1 MDTTSVRCLINS
13 ISRFIHLVSCQSIK
27 VVPVE
32 KDYRNMVVAL
42 KLLKLLLDDVV
53 DCEIPSDEILYK
65 ECEELDMLVN
75 EAREFM
81 ENWCPKM
88 SKIHRVSLI
97 LILGEMIPKKMVLE
111 TRISFQLIVC
121 VFWFSF

>member
-13 ISRFIHLVSCQSIK
+13 IARYVHLVSCQTRK
-27 VVPVE
+27 VVPIE
-32 KDYRNMVVAL
+32 KDYRNMVVVL
-42 KLLKLLLDDVV
+42 KLLKPLLDDVV
-53 DCEIPSDEILYK
+53 DCEISSDEILCK

-88 SKIHRVSLI
+88 SKIH
-97 LILGEMIPKKMVLE
+97 
-111 TRISFQLIVC
+111 
-121 VFWFSF
+121 

>member
-13 ISRFIHLVSCQSIK
+13 ISRFIHLVSCQKIK
-27 VVPVE
+27 VVPIE
-32 KDYRNMVVAL
+32 KDYRNLVVVL
-42 KLLKLLLDDVV
+42 KLLKPLLDDVV
-53 DCEIPSDEILYK
+53 DSEIPSDEILYK

-75 EAREFM
+75 ESREFM

-97 LILGEMIPKKMVLE
+97 LIFTEYIFP
-111 TRISFQLIVC
+111 
-121 VFWFSF
+121 W